1 MDQGQERFM
10 GFILDRVK
18 DDKVE
23 EAKAMLAENFK
34 QQAEE
39 GKFTKDDIA
48 QSIPKIIAL
57 LKPDKIEEVQ
67 AVMRQFSSYSANK

>member
-10 GFILDRVK
+10 GFILDIIK
-18 DDKVE
+18 DDNVE

-34 QQAEE
+34 QQAE

-67 AVMRQFSSYSANK
+67 AVMRQFSGSFGK